1 MKISDKFANKKLVA
15 SIEIFPPKTDQGLL
29 KIFELLKQFVKYNPA
44 FVSVTYGAGGSTR
57 NRTIDVVK
65 YIRNEFNYEVM
76 PHFTCVGHNK
86 AEIDEIIRIYE
97 VLQIKNILALRGD
110 PPIGSDKFIAQKNG
124 FQYASELIAYLKK
137 NFNFDI
143 GGAGFPEGHVQSENL
158 ENDRKFLKHKIDS
171 GANFII
177 TQFFFCNK
185 SFLSWRDGM
194 RDLGATVP
202 LIPGIWLPSNAETTI
217 KFSKMNNVKIPVAI
231 SDIYE
236 KYPEGQ
242 DRTKACQDFTRNQ
255 VAELTKEGVPG
266 LHVYSFNQE
275 LPVETLSDYFNYN
288 KV

>member
-1 MKISDKFANKKLVA
+1 MKISDKFASKKLVA
-15 SIEIFPPKTDQGLL
+15 SIEIFPPKTEQGLL

-44 FVSVTYGAGGSTR
+44 YVSVTYGAGGSTR
-57 NRTIDVVK
+57 DRTIDVVK
-65 YIRNEFNYEVM
+65 YIRNEFNYDVM

-97 VLQIKNILALRGD
+97 FLQIKNILALRGD
-110 PPIGSDKFIAQKNG
+110 PPIGSEKFVAQKDG
-124 FQYASELIAYLKK
+124 FQYASELIAYLKNK
-137 NFNFDI
+137 FNFDI

-158 ENDRKFLKHKIDS
+158 ESDRKFLKHKIDT

-217 KFSKMNNVKIPVAI
+217 KFSKTNNVKIPVAI

-236 KYPEGQ
+236 KYPEGI
-242 DRTKACQDFTRNQ
+242 DRTRACQDFTRNQ
-255 VAELTKEGVPG
+255 VAELIKEGVPG